1 MLYVLAKLS
10 SWSFTGIVREASIN
24 TGQCVWWFTKFLFKW
39 GFGRSGYHVII
50 MCFLI
55 SYLHSHALIFCGTG
69 SMLLILWITCIFSF
83 GPKYTISQSIC
94 CLSHLCRFRFS
105 LCYLSVVMVYLAL
118 IRHFFLIYILE
129 LFSCVHLDCS
139 STCSCSN
146 PWRTSRCCYNVS
158 TQTFT
163 IEQMTRSYCVTVCT
177 SLSILWKGTL
187 LED

>member
-1 MLYVLAKLS
+1 M
-10 SWSFTGIVREASIN
+10 
-24 TGQCVWWFTKFLFKW
+24 
-39 GFGRSGYHVII
+39 GFW
-50 MCFLI
+50 
-55 SYLHSHALIFCGTG
+55 T
-69 SMLLILWITCIFSF
+69 LWISCDNNVFSDLLFALPCIKLLWNRLHVADIMDNLYISF

-105 LCYLSVVMVYLAL
+105 LCYLSVLMVYLAL

-146 PWRTSRCCYNVS
+146 PWRTSSCCYNVS